1 MTRHGLPK
9 AMTPAG
15 MSRVTTLP
23 APMTVPS
30 PIVTPCMT
38 TQFAADPDVVADGDR
53 KRAHDARVALV
64 GQQGVVDG
72 VDAHVGADEYV
83 VADGHGCFVE
93 DREVEIPRKVV
104 PD

>member
-1 MTRHGLPK
+1 
-9 AMTPAG
+9 MTPAG

-38 TQFAADPDVVADGDR
+38 TQLPPIQTLSPMVIGSER
-53 KRAHDARVALV
+53 MTPALRWSA
-64 GQQGVVDG
+64 QGVRHG

-83 VADGHGCFVE
+83 VADGHGRFVE
-93 DREVEIPRKVV
+93 DREVEIPRKVL